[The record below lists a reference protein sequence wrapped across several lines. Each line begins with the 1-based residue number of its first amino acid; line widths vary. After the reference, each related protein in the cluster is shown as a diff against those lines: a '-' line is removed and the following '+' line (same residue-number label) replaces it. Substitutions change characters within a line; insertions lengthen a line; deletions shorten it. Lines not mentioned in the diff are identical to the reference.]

1 MIVIMKKVVVAIF
14 GFLPFLLSAEEFAK
28 GVVFEDLNGN
38 EVRDSGEKGISGV
51 GVSDGSNIVETDAEG
66 HWRLPIAEDVI
77 YFVLKPSGWMVPL
90 SKDMLPR
97 FHYVHK
103 PKGSP
108 EGMKHAGVAP
118 TGPLPKSIDFPLR
131 RQEEPGKFSV
141 IFFGDPQPRNQTE
154 IDYIAHDVVE
164 GIVGTK
170 AKFGVTLG
178 DIMFDDLSLFGS
190 FNKTVALV
198 GIPWYNVIGNH
209 DLNFEAD
216 EDRFSDETFERVYGP
231 AYYSFDFGKVHFL
244 VLDNVEWSRR
254 DDGRRHYVGNFGAR
268 QMAFVEQD
276 LARVPEDRLVVL
288 SMHIPLNITK
298 DRQNLFR
305 LIEDRPY
312 TISLSGHTHWQAH
325 HFIDKHAGWKGKEP
339 HHHIVNVTVSGSWW
353 RGTKDYRG
361 IPHATMRD
369 GAPNGHSV
377 LTFDGHNAT
386 FDFQAAGKPADY
398 QLRVHA
404 PEEVA
409 QAELANTYVY
419 VNVFAGSIKSKVRMR
434 VGPKSKWIE
443 LRKTPEK
450 DPWYVAMQQLESRNK
465 QVQAVNG
472 ATVSQHLWKGKL
484 PAKLSSGQHLIEVVT
499 TDMYGREFKGTRI
512 IRVK

>member
-1 MIVIMKKVVVAIF
+1 
-14 GFLPFLLSAEEFAK
+14 
-28 GVVFEDLNGN
+28 
-38 EVRDSGEKGISGV
+38 
-51 GVSDGSNIVETDAEG
+51 
-66 HWRLPIAEDVI
+66 
-77 YFVLKPSGWMVPL
+77 
-90 SKDMLPR
+90 
-97 FHYVHK
+97 
-103 PKGSP
+103 
-108 EGMKHAGVAP
+108 
-118 TGPLPKSIDFPLR
+118 
-131 RQEEPGKFSV
+131 
-141 IFFGDPQPRNQTE
+141 
-154 IDYIAHDVVE
+154 
-164 GIVGTK
+164 
-170 AKFGVTLG
+170 
-178 DIMFDDLSLFGS
+178 
-190 FNKTVALV
+190 
-198 GIPWYNVIGNH
+198 
-209 DLNFEAD
+209 LNFEAD
-216 EDRFSDETFERVYGP
+216 EDRLSDETFERVYGP
-231 AYYSFDFGKVHFL
+231 AYYSFDYGKVHFL

-254 DDGRRHYVGNFGAR
+254 DDGRRHYVGNLGKR
-268 QMAFVEQD
+268 QLAFVEQD

-353 RGTKDYRG
+353 RGTKDHRG

-443 LRKTPEK
+443 LRQTPEK

>member
-1 MIVIMKKVVVAIF
+1 MKKVVAAIL
-14 GFLPFLLSAEEFAK
+14 GCLPFLLLAEEFAT

-38 EVRDSGEKGISGV
+38 ELRDSGEKGISGV
-51 GVSDGSNIVETDAEG
+51 GVSDGLNLVETDAKG
-66 HWRLPIAEDVI
+66 HWRLPVADDVI
-77 YFVLKPSGWMVPL
+77 YFVIKPSGWMVPL
-90 SKDMLPR
+90 TKDKLPK

-108 EGMKHAGVAP
+108 KGTKHAGVAP

-131 RQEEPGKFSV
+131 KQKEPEKFSV

-164 GIVGTK
+164 GLVGTD

-190 FNKTVALV
+190 LNRAIGLV

-209 DLNFEAD
+209 DLNFEAE

-231 AYYSFDFGKVHFL
+231 PYYSFDFGKVHFI
-244 VLDNVEWSRR
+244 VLDNVEW
-254 DDGRRHYVGNFGAR
+254 GRRPNGKKGYVGNFGER
-268 QMAFVEQD
+268 QRTFVERS
-276 LARVPEDRLVVL
+276 LARVPDNRLVML
-288 SMHIPLNITK
+288 SMHIPLSTTADNQK
-298 DRQNLFR
+298 LYR
-305 LIEDRPY
+305 LIEKRPY
-312 TISLSGHTHWQAH
+312 TLSISGHTHWQAH
-325 HFIDKHAGWKGKEP
+325 HFIDKHAGWQGKEP

-353 RGTKDYRG
+353 AGAKDFRG

-386 FDFQAAGKPADY
+386 FDFRAAGKPAEY

-409 QAELANTYVY
+409 QAELADTYVY
-419 VNVFAGSIKSKVRMR
+419 VNVFAGSIKSKVEMR
-434 VGPKSKWIE
+434 VGSTGKWVP

-450 DPWYVAMQQLESRNK
+450 DPWYVAAREAEIKSGEARP
-465 QVQAVNG
+465 VNG
-472 ATVSQHLWKGKL
+472 PVVSQHLWKGKF
-484 PAKLSSGQHLIEVVT
+484 PAGLETGQQLIEVVT
-499 TDMYGREFKGTRI
+499 TDMYGREFTGTRI